1 MQPLKKHVWCV
12 SIIDGF
18 FALTFLLG
26 PFQVADKLC
35 RYVVGCILSEGENE
49 ADEGLLKRY
58 ETSGFQVFS
67 FPEVTHVVTTSFPHR
82 TFLSALLGIRRV
94 YPRLARYIKVLSP
107 SLSSLSVTVM
117 IILCCWYG
125 LKMYHQ
131 DNL

>member
-1 MQPLKKHVWCV
+1 MY
-12 SIIDGF
+12 
-18 FALTFLLG
+18 LLG
-26 PFQVADKLC
+26 PFQVADQLC
-35 RYVVGCILSEGENE
+35 RYVVGSILSEEENE
-49 ADEGLLKRY
+49 ADKELLKRY

-82 TFLSALLGIRRV
+82 TFLSVLLGVRRV
-94 YPRLARYIKVLSP
+94 YPRLARYIKVLLP

-117 IILCCWYG
+117 IILCCCYS